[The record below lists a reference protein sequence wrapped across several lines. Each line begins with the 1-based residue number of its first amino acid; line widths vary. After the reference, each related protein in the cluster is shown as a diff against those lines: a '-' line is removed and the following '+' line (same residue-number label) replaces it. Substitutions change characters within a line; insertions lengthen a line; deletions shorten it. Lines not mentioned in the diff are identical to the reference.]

1 MSDDLNNSG
10 PADRSR
16 INVNESWE
24 LRWWTHSLAV
34 SEKELRAAVDA
45 VGASANA
52 VRQHLGK

>member
-16 INVNESWE
+16 INVNEAWE